1 MYIYIQRIAAAYI
14 HYINYEC
21 CILQSI
27 KVGNLFRK
35 EFAKNSF
42 HKTHFIK
49 LDPKINRNKKVCRFI
64 FKFVCS

>member
-1 MYIYIQRIAAAYI
+1 MTTVWSLYIYIQRIAAAYI

-27 KVGNLFRK
+27 KVGNLLRK

-42 HKTHFIK
+42 HKTGSK
-49 LDPKINRNKKVCRFI
+49 NKQK
-64 FKFVCS
+64 